1 MKIRGVDVDTQGR
14 CAHYRSER
22 DIVANRCAT
31 CDDYWACHACHAE
44 LTVHPFGRMRIDAP
58 ASVLCGNCRH
68 TMGYGVYSQATAC
81 PSCGH
86 DFNPGC
92 SMHSSLYFLT

>member
-1 MKIRGVDVDTQGR
+1 MKIRGVDVDEQGR